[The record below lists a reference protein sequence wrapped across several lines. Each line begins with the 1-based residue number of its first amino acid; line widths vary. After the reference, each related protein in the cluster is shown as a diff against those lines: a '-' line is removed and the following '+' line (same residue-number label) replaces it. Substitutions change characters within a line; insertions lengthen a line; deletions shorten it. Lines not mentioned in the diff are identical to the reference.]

1 MTFMTSPHPSAE
13 EAAAPGLRGHFETPG
28 ACTHAA
34 RVLKCPLSRRA
45 VVAGVGGVAA
55 AGLLTACG
63 ASTATAPAP
72 VPAAPPPAPS
82 AAPSAAALASAASI
96 PVGGG
101 TVFAD
106 KDVVVTQPTAGEFK
120 AFSATC
126 THQGC
131 KVKSVADGVIVCPC
145 HGSKFAIADGAVTAG
160 PAKSPL
166 PEKSV
171 SVEGGS
177 IVLA

>member
-1 MTFMTSPHPSAE
+1 MTNATSPHPP
-13 EAAAPGLRGHFETPG
+13 AAALEPAPG
-28 ACTHAA
+28 
-34 RVLKCPLSRRA
+34 LSRRA

-63 ASTATAPAP
+63 GGSTATAPATT
-72 VPAAPPPAPS
+72 AAAEPAPS
-82 AAPSAAALASAASI
+82 APSASTPSSAPSASSGTELTSTSDV

-106 KDVVVTQPTAGEFK
+106 QDVVVTQPTAGDFK

-166 PEKSV
+166 PEKTI
-171 SVEGGS
+171 SVEGDS
-177 IVLA
+177 ILLT

>member
-1 MTFMTSPHPSAE
+1 MTSMTPTHPSG
-13 EAAAPGLRGHFETPG
+13 AA
-28 ACTHAA
+28 
-34 RVLKCPLSRRA
+34 LSRRA

-63 ASTATAPAP
+63 GATPAPAP
-72 VPAAPPPAPS
+72 APAAPAP
-82 AAPSAAALASAASI
+82 AAPSAEPSAATSGGAPLAAASSI

-106 KDVVVTQPTAGEFK
+106 KDVVVTQPTAGEYK

-145 HGSKFAIADGAVTAG
+145 HGSKFAIADGSVASG

-171 SVEGGS
+171 TEEGGS
-177 IVLA
+177 IVLT

>member
-1 MTFMTSPHPSAE
+1 MTHTPT
-13 EAAAPGLRGHFETPG
+13 APPADDTDPG
-28 ACTHAA
+28 RSTG
-34 RVLKCPLSRRA
+34 LSRRA

-63 ASTATAPAP
+63 GGSTATAPGTPA
-72 VPAAPPPAPS
+72 AAPPAAAPSEPAAEPS
-82 AAPSAAALASAASI
+82 AAGESAASSSGTALASTSEI

-101 TVFAD
+101 KVFAD
-106 KDVVVTQPTAGEFK
+106 KDVVVTQPTSGDFK

-131 KVKSVADGVIVCPC
+131 KVKSVADGQIVCPC
-145 HGSKFAIADGAVTAG
+145 HNSRFAVADGSVTGG
-160 PAKSPL
+160 PAKRPL
-166 PEKSV
+166 PAKTISV
-171 SVEGGS
+171 DGDE

>member
-1 MTFMTSPHPSAE
+1 MTSMTPTHPSDADP
-13 EAAAPGLRGHFETPG
+13 AAA
-28 ACTHAA
+28 
-34 RVLKCPLSRRA
+34 PLSRRA

-63 ASTATAPAP
+63 AAPAP
-72 VPAAPPPAPS
+72 APAAPAAPS
-82 AAPSAAALASAASI
+82 AAPSAATSGGTTPAAVSSI

-106 KDVVVTQPTAGEFK
+106 KDVVVTQPTAGEYK

-145 HGSKFAIADGAVTAG
+145 HGSKFAIADGSVTAG

-166 PEKSV
+166 PAKSV
-171 SVEGGS
+171 TEEGGS
-177 IVLA
+177 IVLT

>member
-1 MTFMTSPHPSAE
+1 MTSMTSTHPSDADP
-13 EAAAPGLRGHFETPG
+13 AAPG
-28 ACTHAA
+28 
-34 RVLKCPLSRRA
+34 LSRRA

-63 ASTATAPAP
+63 GATPAPAP
-72 VPAAPPPAPS
+72 APAAPAP
-82 AAPSAAALASAASI
+82 AAPSAEPSAATSDGATLGAASSI

-106 KDVVVTQPTAGEFK
+106 KDVVVTQPTAGEYK

-145 HGSKFAIADGAVTAG
+145 HGSKFAIADGSVASG

-166 PEKSV
+166 PAKSV

>member
-1 MTFMTSPHPSAE
+1 MTSMTPTHPSAADP
-13 EAAAPGLRGHFETPG
+13 AA
-28 ACTHAA
+28 
-34 RVLKCPLSRRA
+34 PLSRRA

-72 VPAAPPPAPS
+72 TPAAPAPAAPAAPS
-82 AAPSAAALASAASI
+82 AAPSAATSGGTTLAAASSI

-106 KDVVVTQPTAGEFK
+106 KDVVVTQPTAGEYK

-131 KVKSVADGVIVCPC
+131 KVKSVTDGVIVCPC
-145 HGSKFAIADGAVTAG
+145 HGSKFAIADGSVASG

-171 SVEGGS
+171 TEEGGS
-177 IVLA
+177 IVLT

>member
-1 MTFMTSPHPSAE
+1 MTSMTPTHPSDADP
-13 EAAAPGLRGHFETPG
+13 AA
-28 ACTHAA
+28 
-34 RVLKCPLSRRA
+34 PLSRRA
-45 VVAGVGGVAA
+45 VVTGVGGVAA

-63 ASTATAPAP
+63 AATATL
-72 VPAAPPPAPS
+72 
-82 AAPSAAALASAASI
+82 AAASSI

-106 KDVVVTQPTAGEFK
+106 KDVVVTQPTAGEYK

-145 HGSKFAIADGAVTAG
+145 HGSKFAIADGSVASG

-166 PEKSV
+166 PAKSV

>member
-1 MTFMTSPHPSAE
+1 MTNATSPHSP
-13 EAAAPGLRGHFETPG
+13 AAAPEPAPG
-28 ACTHAA
+28 
-34 RVLKCPLSRRA
+34 LSRRA

-63 ASTATAPAP
+63 GGSTATAPATT
-72 VPAAPPPAPS
+72 AAAEPAPS
-82 AAPSAAALASAASI
+82 APSASSPSSAASASSGTELTSTSDV

-106 KDVVVTQPTAGEFK
+106 KDVVVTQPTAGDFK

-166 PEKSV
+166 PEKTI
-171 SVEGGS
+171 SVERDS
-177 IVLA
+177 ILLT

>member
-1 MTFMTSPHPSAE
+1 MTSMTPTHPSDADP
-13 EAAAPGLRGHFETPG
+13 AA
-28 ACTHAA
+28 
-34 RVLKCPLSRRA
+34 PLSRRA

-63 ASTATAPAP
+63 ASPAPAP
-72 VPAAPPPAPS
+72 APAAPAPAPS
-82 AAPSAAALASAASI
+82 AAPSAATSGGATLAAASSI

-101 TVFAD
+101 AVFAD
-106 KDVVVTQPTAGEFK
+106 KDVVVTQPTAGEYK

-131 KVKSVADGVIVCPC
+131 TVKSVTDGVIVCPC
-145 HGSKFAIADGAVTAG
+145 HGSKFAIADGSVASG
-160 PAKSPL
+160 PATSPL

-177 IVLA
+177 VVLA

>member
-1 MTFMTSPHPSAE
+1 MNPVSSVPPADV
-13 EAAAPGLRGHFETPG
+13 ADAGRAP
-28 ACTHAA
+28 A
-34 RVLKCPLSRRA
+34 LSRRA
-45 VVAGVGGVAA
+45 VVAGAGGVAC

-63 ASTATAPAP
+63 GGSTATAPGTPA
-72 VPAAPPPAPS
+72 AAPPAAAEPS
-82 AAPSAAALASAASI
+82 AAGSSAGTSASGALASTSGI

-131 KVKSVADGVIVCPC
+131 KVNKVEGGQIVCPC
-145 HGSKFAIADGAVTAG
+145 HGSKFAVADGAVIAG
-160 PAKSPL
+160 PAKRPL

-171 SVEGGS
+171 TVDGDSISV
-177 IVLA
+177 A

>member
-1 MTFMTSPHPSAE
+1 MTSMTSTHPSA
-13 EAAAPGLRGHFETPG
+13 ADPAAPG
-28 ACTHAA
+28 
-34 RVLKCPLSRRA
+34 LSRRA

-63 ASTATAPAP
+63 ATPAPAP
-72 VPAAPPPAPS
+72 APAAPAP
-82 AAPSAAALASAASI
+82 AAPTAATSGGAKLAAASSI

-106 KDVVVTQPTAGEFK
+106 KDVVVTQPTAGEYK

-131 KVKSVADGVIVCPC
+131 KVKSVANGVIVCPC
-145 HGSKFAIADGAVTAG
+145 HGSKFAIADGSVASG
-160 PAKSPL
+160 PAKAPL
-166 PEKSV
+166 PAKSV

-177 IVLA
+177 I

>member
-1 MTFMTSPHPSAE
+1 MTHTSPQPS
-13 EAAAPGLRGHFETPG
+13 G
-28 ACTHAA
+28 
-34 RVLKCPLSRRA
+34 VSRRA
-45 VVAGVGGVAA
+45 VVAGAGGVAA

-63 ASTATAPAP
+63 GTPAPAP
-72 VPAAPPPAPS
+72 APAASATAAPAPAAPTGT
-82 AAPSAAALASAASI
+82 ALTSTADV

-106 KDVVVTQPTAGEFK
+106 QDVVVTQPTAGEFK

-126 THQGC
+126 AHQGC
-131 KVKSVADGVIVCPC
+131 KVNAVADGAIVCPC
-145 HGSKFAIADGAVTAG
+145 HKSMFAIADGAVTGG

-166 PEKSV
+166 PEKSIT
-171 SVEGGS
+171 VEGDS

>member
-1 MTFMTSPHPSAE
+1 MTSMTPTHPSDADP
-13 EAAAPGLRGHFETPG
+13 AA
-28 ACTHAA
+28 
-34 RVLKCPLSRRA
+34 PLSRRA

-63 ASTATAPAP
+63 ASTAPAPAP
-72 VPAAPPPAPS
+72 AAPS
-82 AAPSAAALASAASI
+82 AAPSAATSGGTTLASASSI

-106 KDVVVTQPTAGEFK
+106 KDVVVTQPTAGEYK

-131 KVKSVADGVIVCPC
+131 KVKSVTNGVIVCPC
-145 HGSKFAIADGAVTAG
+145 HGSKFAIADGSVASG

-171 SVEGGS
+171 TEEGGS

>member
-1 MTFMTSPHPSAE
+1 MTSMTPTHPSD
-13 EAAAPGLRGHFETPG
+13 AA
-28 ACTHAA
+28 
-34 RVLKCPLSRRA
+34 LSRRA

-63 ASTATAPAP
+63 AAPAP
-72 VPAAPPPAPS
+72 APAAPAAPS
-82 AAPSAAALASAASI
+82 AAPSAATSGGTTLAAASSI

-106 KDVVVTQPTAGEFK
+106 KDVVVTQPTAGEYK

-131 KVKSVADGVIVCPC
+131 KVKSVTDGVIVCPC
-145 HGSKFAIADGAVTAG
+145 HGSKFAIADGSVASG

-171 SVEGGS
+171 TEKGGS
-177 IVLA
+177 IVLT

>member
-1 MTFMTSPHPSAE
+1 MTSMTPTHPSDADPV
-13 EAAAPGLRGHFETPG
+13 APG
-28 ACTHAA
+28 
-34 RVLKCPLSRRA
+34 LSRRA

-63 ASTATAPAP
+63 ATPAPAP
-72 VPAAPPPAPS
+72 AAPAPAPA
-82 AAPSAAALASAASI
+82 AAPSAAASGSAPLASASSI

-106 KDVVVTQPTAGEFK
+106 KDVVVTQPTAGEYK

-171 SVEGGS
+171 TVEGGS

>member
-1 MTFMTSPHPSAE
+1 MTSMTPTHPSDADP
-13 EAAAPGLRGHFETPG
+13 AA
-28 ACTHAA
+28 
-34 RVLKCPLSRRA
+34 PLSRRA

-63 ASTATAPAP
+63 ATPAPAP
-72 VPAAPPPAPS
+72 APAAPAPAP
-82 AAPSAAALASAASI
+82 AATPSAAASGSAPLASASSI

-171 SVEGGS
+171 SVEEGS

>member
-1 MTFMTSPHPSAE
+1 MTETSHP
-13 EAAAPGLRGHFETPG
+13 TPIPPAG
-28 ACTHAA
+28 
-34 RVLKCPLSRRA
+34 LSRRA

-63 ASTATAPAP
+63 GGSTATAPATT
-72 VPAAPPPAPS
+72 AAAEPAPS
-82 AAPSAAALASAASI
+82 AAAPSASSGAGGTALTTTADV

-101 TVFAD
+101 AIFAD
-106 KDVVVTQPTAGEFK
+106 KDVVVTQPTAGDFK

-131 KVKSVADGVIVCPC
+131 KVKSVADGVIACPC
-145 HGSKFAIADGAVTAG
+145 HNSRFAIADGAVTAG

-166 PEKSV
+166 PAKNIT
-171 SVEGGS
+171 VEGDE
-177 IVLA
+177 ILLT

>member
-1 MTFMTSPHPSAE
+1 MTSMTSTHPSDADP
-13 EAAAPGLRGHFETPG
+13 AAPG
-28 ACTHAA
+28 
-34 RVLKCPLSRRA
+34 LSRRA

-63 ASTATAPAP
+63 GATPAPAP
-72 VPAAPPPAPS
+72 APAAPAP
-82 AAPSAAALASAASI
+82 AAPSAEPSAATSDGATLAAASSI

-106 KDVVVTQPTAGEFK
+106 KDVVVTQPTAGEYK

-145 HGSKFAIADGAVTAG
+145 HGSKFAIADGSVASG

-166 PEKSV
+166 PAKSV
-171 SVEGGS
+171 SVEGDS